1 MSSIPF
7 YRGQW
12 HERTHCWSSRCP
24 LFLAPLLNPP
34 DKFVQILTGWYLNIG
49 KPLPSVAAIQSAI
62 RSEPTFIRN
71 SRYRFHL
78 SASTSNKSPDRFR
91 GIAHLTKNNR
101 EQTALWT
108 NRGSTSTINSNMN
121 YCFVNNN
128 VCFGW
133 RILRSVKIV
142 LYYFPYAT
150 ILKLWLKKYY
160 LLWRRA
166 DKNWKYTEINIYL
179 GQTVLVTNTSHNLID
194 RDIKRNIN

>member
-1 MSSIPF
+1 MSTI
-7 YRGQW
+7 W
-12 HERTHCWSSRCP
+12 V
-24 LFLAPLLNPP
+24 LFLFIEDNGTSAHIVKTHAAPSSWPLSDPS

-71 SRYRFHL
+71 FRYRFHL

-91 GIAHLTKNNR
+91 GIARLTKNNR

-108 NRGSTSTINSNMN
+108 NRGSTSTINFNMN

-133 RILRSVKIV
+133 HILRSVKIV
-142 LYYFPYAT
+142 LHYFSYAT
-150 ILKLWLKKYY
+150 ILKLWLKEYY
-160 LLWRRA
+160 LFWRR
-166 DKNWKYTEINIYL
+166 
-179 GQTVLVTNTSHNLID
+179 V
-194 RDIKRNIN
+194 DIKIENRHGNKYV

>member
-24 LFLAPLLNPP
+24 LILAPLTPS

-91 GIAHLTKNNR
+91 GIARLTKNNR
-101 EQTALWT
+101 EQTAPWM
-108 NRGSTSTINSNMN
+108 NGGSISTINSNMN

-128 VCFGW
+128 VCSGW
-133 RILRSVKIV
+133 RILCPMKIV
-142 LYYFPYAT
+142 LSYSPYAT
-150 ILKLWLKKYY
+150 ILKLRLKKYY
-160 LLWRRA
+160 LFWRSR
-166 DKNWKYTEINIYL
+166 
-179 GQTVLVTNTSHNLID
+179 
-194 RDIKRNIN
+194 